1 MATWI
6 EPIYDRSQSDVERI
20 SQLNKK
26 GYYSLTDEEKQEWLQ
41 NSKGCLNKS
50 DLNRI
55 ENNIKVIYDML
66 GEDKAIATYP
76 EIPNVSYYTALR
88 GRVADVRT
96 KAFAALYC
104 DKTVPEQPLNH
115 FEKWNDI
122 ERILFEIHRVLEENA
137 KAFLYC
143 MEDAELYC
151 DSGVI

>member
-6 EPIYDRSQSDVERI
+6 EPIYDRSQTDVERLK
-20 SQLNKK
+20 QLNAK
-26 GYYSLTDEEKQEWLQ
+26 GYYNLTSEEKQEWLGD
-41 NSKGCLNKS
+41 SKGALNKS
-50 DLNRI
+50 DLSRI

-66 GEDKAIATYP
+66 GEDKAVATYP
-76 EIPNVSYYTALR
+76 EIPNVSYYSALR

>member
-6 EPIYDRSQSDVERI
+6 EPIYDRSQTDVERLK
-20 SQLNKK
+20 QLNAK
-26 GYYSLTDEEKQEWLQ
+26 GYYNLTPEEKQEWLGD
-41 NSKGCLNKS
+41 SKGALNKS
-50 DLNRI
+50 DLSRI

-66 GEDKAIATYP
+66 GEDKAVAIYP
-76 EIPNVSYYTALR
+76 EIPNVSYYSALR
-88 GRVADVRT
+88 NRVADVRT

-104 DKTVPEQPLNH
+104 NKTVPEQPLNH

-122 ERILFEIHRVLEENA
+122 ERILSEIHRVLENNA